1 MPLHRGREER
11 LGRRALR
18 VNKAQQVRKELR
30 DLKVRQVRV
39 GGLIAGTRMETVI
52 KMQMKI

>member
-1 MPLHRGREER
+1 
-11 LGRRALR
+11 